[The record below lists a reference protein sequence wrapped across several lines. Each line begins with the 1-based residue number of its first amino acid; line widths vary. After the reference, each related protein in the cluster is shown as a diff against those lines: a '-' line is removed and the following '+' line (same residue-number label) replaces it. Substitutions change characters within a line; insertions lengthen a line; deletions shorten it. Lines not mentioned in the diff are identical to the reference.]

1 MSNNA
6 VNSAVIDTNAH
17 NIDTSID
24 ELGIALVPPS
34 QQTKKPAEL
43 FFVWCAANIGIL
55 GVVYGAIIVSFGLS
69 FFQSVLAAIVGVAS
83 FALVGISS
91 IAGKIG
97 RTTTLTLSRS
107 SFGKR
112 GNIAPTSFCWINLM
126 GWESVNI
133 ITGTLTLV
141 ALFGAFG
148 IAEGKLITAI
158 SLVLFG
164 GLTVLV
170 SILGQNTV
178 LMMQKWITRIF
189 GAMTL
194 FVVLYLISTADWQTI
209 LAMPSGNWL
218 TSFLPAVS
226 IIAAGTGISW
236 AIAGADY
243 SRDQAPASTNTSV
256 FSSVFIGAA
265 IPLVLLMLTGIL
277 LTAQIPDLAS
287 HENPISAIGR
297 LLPSWM
303 AIPYLTAAVAGI
315 VTISVL
321 SLYSASLNL
330 LSMGIK
336 LKQKTAVALDATLI
350 LGIALYVLF
359 VSGDFLGPF
368 ISFLVFCGVFL
379 AAWAAIF
386 ITDFYTH
393 HRHHGY
399 TDHEL
404 FGETGVIK
412 PTLLCWM
419 GGALSGLMVTKT
431 GFIDGPFAV
440 GVFADSS
447 LGLFISFA
455 VSMALYLLTMKRVRR
470 AEAAA

>member
-1 MSNNA
+1 MDNKASY
-6 VNSAVIDTNAH
+6 DG
-17 NIDTSID
+17 NIQTADPGMA
-24 ELGIALVPPS
+24 ELGIGLVPPIH
-34 QQTKKPAEL
+34 QNQKPVQL

-55 GVVYGAIIVSFGLS
+55 GVVYGAVIVSFGLS
-69 FFQSVLAAIVGVAS
+69 FWQSILAAVAGVAS
-83 FALVGISS
+83 FALVGVTS

-97 RTTTLTLSRS
+97 RTTTLTLSRVI
-107 SFGKR
+107 FGKR
-112 GNIAPTSFCWINLM
+112 GNIAPTSFCWVNLM

-141 ALFGAFG
+141 ALFAAMGF
-148 IAEGKLITAI
+148 EE
-158 SLVLFG
+158 SLTTTSLSLFLFG

-170 SILGQNTV
+170 SVLGQNAV

-194 FVVLYLISTADWQTI
+194 LVVIYLLFTADWQAI
-209 LAMPSGNWL
+209 LALPSGSWL
-218 TSFLPAVS
+218 TGFLPAVS

-243 SRDQAPASTNTSV
+243 SRDQRPDSGEKSIFLAVVS
-256 FSSVFIGAA
+256 GAA
-265 IPLVLLMLTGIL
+265 LPLLLLMLTGIL

-287 HENPISAIGR
+287 SENPISAIGK

-303 AIPYLTAAVAGI
+303 AIPYLAAATAGV
-315 VTISVL
+315 VTIAVL

-336 LKQKTAVALDATLI
+336 LQQRSAVAIDAVLV

-359 VSGDFLGPF
+359 VSKDFLGPF
-368 ISFLVFCGVFL
+368 IAFLIFCGVFL

-386 ITDFYTH
+386 IIDFYRIR
-393 HRHHGY
+393 RHAGY
-399 TDHEL
+399 SEADL
-404 FGETGVIK
+404 FRESGANRTALG
-412 PTLLCWM
+412 CWIV
-419 GGALSGLMVTKT
+419 GALAGLMVSKT

-440 GVFADSS
+440 GIFADSS
-447 LGLFISFA
+447 LGLFVSFILSL
-455 VSMALYLLTMKRVRR
+455 VLYLVFGARKGACRDNNC
-470 AEAAA
+470 

>member
-1 MSNNA
+1 M
-6 VNSAVIDTNAH
+6 NSKDTASGSYNQTVTCE
-17 NIDTSID
+17 TSID
-24 ELGIALVPPS
+24 DLGIDLVPPS
-34 QQTKKPAEL
+34 QQTKKPTEL
-43 FFVWCAANIGIL
+43 FFVWCAANIGVL

-83 FALVGISS
+83 FSLVGISS

-112 GNIAPTSFCWINLM
+112 GNIAPTAFCWVNLM
-126 GWESVNI
+126 GWEAVNI
-133 ITGTLTLV
+133 ITGTLTLA
-141 ALFGAFG
+141 ALFAALGFEETT
-148 IAEGKLITAI
+148 IITAL

-164 GLTVLV
+164 GLTVVV
-170 SILGQNTV
+170 SMLGQNTV
-178 LMMQKWITRIF
+178 LFMQKWITRTF

-194 FVVLYLISTADWQTI
+194 FVVLYLMATADWAVI
-209 LAMPSGNWL
+209 MALPSGSWI
-218 TSFLPAVS
+218 TGFLPAVS

-243 SRDQAPASTNTSV
+243 SRDQSPSSSHKGIFTSV
-256 FSSVFIGAA
+256 VGGAGL
-265 IPLVLLMLTGIL
+265 PLILLMFTGIL

-303 AIPYLTAAVAGI
+303 AIPYLAAATAGI
-315 VTISVL
+315 VTIAVL

-336 LKQKTAVALDATLI
+336 LKQRTAIALDAVLV

-386 ITDFYTH
+386 ITDFYTKH
-393 HRHHGY
+393 QQAGY
-399 TDHEL
+399 SEEEL
-404 FGETGVIK
+404 YGETGTIK
-412 PTLLCWM
+412 PTLLCWIA
-419 GGALSGLMVTKT
+419 GSISGLMVTNT

-440 GVFADSS
+440 GIFADSS
-447 LGLFISFA
+447 LGLFVSFI
-455 VSMALYLLTMKRVRR
+455 VSMVLYRITLKTTR
-470 AEAAA
+470 

>member
-1 MSNNA
+1 MSRNEFVSKNTSET
-6 VNSAVIDTNAH
+6 SAHDPTLE
-17 NIDTSID
+17 
-24 ELGIALVPPS
+24 ELGIALVPLS

-69 FFQSVLAAIVGVAS
+69 FFQSVLAAIVGVTS

-91 IAGKIG
+91 VAGKIG

-107 SFGKR
+107 SFGKQ
-112 GNIAPTSFCWINLM
+112 GNIAPTAFCWINLM
-126 GWESVNI
+126 GWEAVNI

-141 ALFGAFG
+141 ALFAALGL
-148 IAEGKLITAI
+148 EETTMITAL

-164 GLTVLV
+164 GLTVIV
-170 SILGQNTV
+170 SMLGQNTV
-178 LMMQKWITRIF
+178 LLMQKWIARIF
-189 GAMTL
+189 GVMTL
-194 FVVLYLISTADWQTI
+194 FVVLFLLATADWNTI
-209 LAMPSGNWL
+209 MSLPSGNWV
-218 TSFLPAVS
+218 TGFLPAVS

-243 SRDQAPASTNTSV
+243 SRDQSPSSTHKSIFGSV
-256 FSSVFIGAA
+256 VGGAA
-265 IPLVLLMLTGIL
+265 LPLILLMLTGIL

-303 AIPYLTAAVAGI
+303 AIPYLSAAVAGI
-315 VTISVL
+315 ITIAVL

-336 LKQKTAVALDATLI
+336 LKQRSAVALDAVIVLS
-350 LGIALYVLF
+350 IALYVLF
-359 VSGDFLGPF
+359 ISGDFLGPF

-386 ITDFYTH
+386 ITDFYT
-393 HRHHGY
+393 RHHQDGY
-399 TDHEL
+399 SEVEL
-404 FGETGVIK
+404 FGETGTIK
-412 PTLLCWM
+412 PTLMCWIA
-419 GGALSGLMVTKT
+419 GSLSGLMVTHT

-440 GVFADSS
+440 GIFADSS
-447 LGLFISFA
+447 LGLFVSFL
-455 VSMALYLLTMKRVRR
+455 VSMVTYRLVSRKNS
-470 AEAAA
+470 